1 MQHAH
6 IRRNGGATEHPL
18 LRRMACNGL
27 VIPCHRIVAAGG
39 IGGFSSPVE
48 IKEAL
53 LAMEKKGLRKEL
65 K

>member
-1 MQHAH
+1 
-6 IRRNGGATEHPL
+6 
-18 LRRMACNGL
+18 
-27 VIPCHRIVAAGG
+27 VAVNN

-53 LAMEKKGLRKEL
+53 LAMEKKGLRKGG